1 MPSLSLTKT
10 AANGLAHDA
19 SHVNTP
25 FTEVETWANTTK
37 LDYLNVQD
45 NGLRTSSLRTHA
57 QVEAVRIK
65 VRNATGSSIAAN
77 SLIYFNGTYSD
88 GTNNYPTIAKAVSAT
103 SVGSTFFAQAVTTG
117 AIADGADGTA
127 AIFYELTGQN
137 TSSGTVGDSVYLDTT
152 AGGWTRTRP
161 TGGQYV
167 QVVGTITVVN
177 ASSGRVVL
185 SLGSVPEHLTG
196 GSSGLGATFQT
207 LTVEGASGG
216 AADIYHISDAGEDNA
231 DKWKISVA
239 DGGNMTWEN
248 YTSGSYAA
256 KLTLTSAGAVTT
268 AGALNIGSVSAAGED
283 TDKFLVLDSSSNV
296 DYRTGA
302 QVLSDIGA
310 QASGTYTTLAYKT
323 IAVSGQDNVVA
334 DAADDTLT
342 LAAGSN
348 VTLTTNASSDTVTI
362 AASGGIDATNGASTR
377 LATFSDSDTINGEAN
392 LTFTGS
398 HLGVSGTMG
407 IGSSVANATQGVGIH
422 ICTADADPDATVN
435 ASNDELIIEGNTS
448 VGISLLTDD
457 DGVARITWGHGSGTD
472 AYSGQIGYYQ
482 SSDYMNFLTAS
493 TERLRIDANGRVGI
507 GNSAPSTYSDL
518 DANLVIGDTSDTSAG
533 ITIATGTSNYGQ
545 VAFTDS
551 AATAYQG
558 RMYYNHGNTTL
569 GIVSEGNIILDPP
582 NGSLTIDANGFTT
595 IANSTSSTPYGLYL
609 HGSGGN
615 PNNTTVFFLKC
626 ESSTETKAFIYSN
639 GDFDSRSNSYSGIS
653 DVKNKQNITDARNYW
668 DDFAQVKFRKFKFKN
683 DVTEYGDNAPS
694 MLGVIAQEIE
704 TIFPNLVSE
713 SPDTKRQE
721 VPILDSEGNDTGETE
736 DVDVDLG
743 TTTKSVK
750 YSILNQIGLKV
761 IQELQVRLEAA
772 ETKIAALEAA

>member
-25 FTEVETWANTTK
+25 LTEVETWANTTK
-37 LDYLNVQD
+37 IDYLNVQD

-57 QVEAVRIK
+57 QVDAVRIK
-65 VRNATGSSIAAN
+65 VRNATGSTIAAN

-117 AIADGADGTA
+117 AIANGADGTA

-207 LTVEGASGG
+207 LTVQGASGG

-256 KLTLTSAGAVTT
+256 KLTMTSAGAVTT
-268 AGALNIGSVSAAGED
+268 AGALNIGSVSAAGAD

-310 QASGTYTTLAYKT
+310 QASGTYTTLAFKT
-323 IAVSGQDNVVA
+323 IAVSGQSDVVA

-342 LAAGSN
+342 LAAGTGI
-348 VTLTTNASSDTVTI
+348 TLTTNAGSDTVTI
-362 AASGGIDATNGASTR
+362 TGTAATVTALNNATADELVTVGSTTTELDAEADLTFASNKLTIFGTTGTGTTPPAVLNLSTR
-377 LATFSDSDTINGEAN
+377 ETTVVDNDQ
-392 LTFTGS
+392 
-398 HLGVSGTMG
+398 LG
-407 IGSSVANATQGVGIH
+407 
-422 ICTADADPDATVN
+422 
-435 ASNDELIIEGNTS
+435 
-448 VGISLLTDD
+448 
-457 DGVARITWGHGSGTD
+457 RIDFQAPAETGTD
-472 AYSGQIGYYQ
+472 AVKVGASLWAEAEATFAADNNSTALVFATNTSDTATERMRLQSDGKLHLSSGSASIPQLELGLSGSIDGLVVARESMYFNIDSYGESTSKFFQIGHNSQ
-482 SSDYMNFLTAS
+482 SASGATALFKVDESGDATISDG
-493 TERLRIDANGRVGI
+493 D
-507 GNSAPSTYSDL
+507 
-518 DANLVIGDTSDTSAG
+518 LVIGTAGHGIDFSATSDGAGTDSSELLDDYEEGTFTPTLGAHSSDGTHSYTTQVGNYTKVGNVVHIWMQMTINTLNTSGTISGNLEISGLPYTSA
-533 ITIATGTSNYGQ
+533 
-545 VAFTDS
+545 
-551 AATAYQG
+551 
-558 RMYYNHGNTTL
+558 NTTGQAYMGTFL
-569 GIVSEGNIILDPP
+569 PVGLDMDSGTGPVAHVSP
-582 NGSLTIDANGFTT
+582 NATKISL
-595 IANSTSSTPYGLYL
+595 IAS
-609 HGSGGN
+609 
-615 PNNTTVFFLKC
+615 V
-626 ESSTETKAFIYSN
+626 
-639 GDFDSRSNSYSGIS
+639 
-653 DVKNKQNITDARNYW
+653 
-668 DDFAQVKFRKFKFKN
+668 
-683 DVTEYGDNAPS
+683 DNAS
-694 MLGVIAQEIE
+694 Y
-704 TIFPNLVSE
+704 
-713 SPDTKRQE
+713 DTFT
-721 VPILDSEGNDTGETE
+721 SA
-736 DVDVDLG
+736 DVASGDG
-743 TTTKSVK
+743 F
-750 YSILNQIGLKV
+750 G
-761 IQELQVRLEAA
+761 IQFSYHV
-772 ETKIAALEAA
+772 

>member
-25 FTEVETWANTTK
+25 LTEVETWANTTK
-37 LDYLNVQD
+37 IDYLNVQD

-57 QVEAVRIK
+57 QVDAVRIK
-65 VRNATGSSIAAN
+65 VRNATGSTIAAN

-88 GTNNYPTIAKAVSAT
+88 GTNNYPTIAQAVSAT

-117 AIADGADGTA
+117 AIANGADGTA

-207 LTVEGASGG
+207 LTVQGASGG

-256 KLTLTSAGAVTT
+256 KLTMTSAGAVTT

-310 QASGTYTTLAYKT
+310 QASGTYTTLAFKT
-323 IAVSGQDNVVA
+323 IAVSGQSDVVA

-342 LAAGSN
+342 LAAGTGI
-348 VTLTTNASSDTVTI
+348 TLTTNAGSDTVTI
-362 AASGGIDATNGASTR
+362 TGTAATVTALNNATADELVTVGSTTTELDAEADLTFASNKLTIFGTTGTGTTPPAVLNLSTR
-377 LATFSDSDTINGEAN
+377 ETTVVDNDQ
-392 LTFTGS
+392 
-398 HLGVSGTMG
+398 LG
-407 IGSSVANATQGVGIH
+407 
-422 ICTADADPDATVN
+422 
-435 ASNDELIIEGNTS
+435 
-448 VGISLLTDD
+448 
-457 DGVARITWGHGSGTD
+457 RIDFQAPAETGTD
-472 AYSGQIGYYQ
+472 AVKVGASLWAEAEATFAADNNSTALVFATNTSDTATERMRLQSDGKLHLSSGSASIPQLELGLSGSIDGLVVARESMYFNIDSYGESTSKFFQIGHNSQ
-482 SSDYMNFLTAS
+482 SASGATALFKVDESGDATISDG
-493 TERLRIDANGRVGI
+493 D
-507 GNSAPSTYSDL
+507 
-518 DANLVIGDTSDTSAG
+518 LVIGTAGHGIDFSATSDGAGTDSSELLDDYEEGTFTPTLGAHSSDGTHSYTTQVGNYTKVGNVVHIWMQMTINTLNTSGTISGNLEISGLPYTSA
-533 ITIATGTSNYGQ
+533 
-545 VAFTDS
+545 
-551 AATAYQG
+551 
-558 RMYYNHGNTTL
+558 NTTGQAYMGTFL
-569 GIVSEGNIILDPP
+569 PVGLDMDSGTGPVAHVSP
-582 NGSLTIDANGFTT
+582 NATKISL
-595 IANSTSSTPYGLYL
+595 IAS
-609 HGSGGN
+609 
-615 PNNTTVFFLKC
+615 V
-626 ESSTETKAFIYSN
+626 
-639 GDFDSRSNSYSGIS
+639 
-653 DVKNKQNITDARNYW
+653 
-668 DDFAQVKFRKFKFKN
+668 
-683 DVTEYGDNAPS
+683 DNAS
-694 MLGVIAQEIE
+694 Y
-704 TIFPNLVSE
+704 
-713 SPDTKRQE
+713 DTFT
-721 VPILDSEGNDTGETE
+721 SA
-736 DVDVDLG
+736 DVASGDG
-743 TTTKSVK
+743 FW
-750 YSILNQIGLKV
+750 
-761 IQELQVRLEAA
+761 IQFSYPV
-772 ETKIAALEAA
+772 